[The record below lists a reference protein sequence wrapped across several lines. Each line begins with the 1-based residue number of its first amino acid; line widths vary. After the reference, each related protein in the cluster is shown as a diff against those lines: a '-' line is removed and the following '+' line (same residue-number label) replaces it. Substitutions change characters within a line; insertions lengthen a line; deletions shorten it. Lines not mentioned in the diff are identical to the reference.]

1 MLLNFRRKKPD
12 FAAIGLTLKHNA
24 RSDDAADIFFFS
36 LHIPLHVV
44 MLLHIYEALRKFK
57 HKILLRLS

>member
-1 MLLNFRRKKPD
+1 
-12 FAAIGLTLKHNA
+12 LTLKHNA

-44 MLLHIYEALRKFK
+44 MLLHISEALRKFK